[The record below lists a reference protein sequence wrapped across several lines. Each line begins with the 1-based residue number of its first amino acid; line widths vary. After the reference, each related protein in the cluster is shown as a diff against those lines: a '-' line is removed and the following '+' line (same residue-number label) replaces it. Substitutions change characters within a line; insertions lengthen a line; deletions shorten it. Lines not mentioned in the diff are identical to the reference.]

1 MNFSPKML
9 PMNPC
14 ASPFVSRSRALAP
27 VLALAVLFLLPSQRL
42 LAAGEQRFATPDEA
56 VKALTAAAKAMDTN
70 QMRAIFGPAA
80 HDLVSPDVVQATA
93 EFQAFVERLTQR
105 VQLVPGSDSMITLQ
119 LGQDGWPFPIPLVKQ
134 DGQWFFDT
142 AAGMEE
148 ILNRRIGMNELD
160 TIAVCH
166 ACVSAQR
173 EYASKDRNGDGVLQ
187 YAQLIRSTPGA
198 HDGLYWSQKTGDEL
212 SPLGP
217 LIAQAR
223 GEGYRHTTKIMTE
236 ERAPYHGYYFKILTR
251 QGRHAPGGK
260 YNYVINGRMIAGFA
274 LVAWPAEWG
283 NSGVMTFI
291 VNQQDKVCQKN
302 LGSRTSRIAGAMTS
316 YDPDDTWT
324 LVRGD

>member
-1 MNFSPKML
+1 
-9 PMNPC
+9 MNPC

-27 VLALAVLFLLPSQRL
+27 ILALAVLFLLPSQRL
-42 LAAGEQRFATPDEA
+42 FAAGEQRFATPDEA
-56 VKALTAAAKAMDTN
+56 VNALTAAAKARDTN
-70 QMRAIFGPAA
+70 EMHAIFGPAA

-105 VQLVPGSDSMITLQ
+105 VQLVPGSDSRITLQ
-119 LGQDGWPFPIPLVKQ
+119 IGQDGWPFPIPLVKQ

-187 YAQLIRSTPGA
+187 YAQLIRSTPGT

-223 GEGYRHTTKIMTE
+223 GEGYRHATKIMTE
-236 ERAPYHGYYFKILTR
+236 EQAPYHGYYFKILTR

-283 NSGVMTFI
+283 NTGVMTFI

-302 LGSRTSRIAGAMTS
+302 LGPRTSRIAGAMTS

-324 LVRGD
+324 LTRGD

>member
-70 QMRAIFGPAA
+70 EMHAIFGPAA

-236 ERAPYHGYYFKILTR
+236 EQAPYHGYYFKILTR

-283 NSGVMTFI
+283 NTGVMTFI

-302 LGSRTSRIAGAMTS
+302 LRSRTSRIAGAMTS

>member
-1 MNFSPKML
+1 
-9 PMNPC
+9 MNPC
-14 ASPFVSRSRALAP
+14 AFPFVSRSRALAP
-27 VLALAVLFLLPSQRL
+27 ILALAVLSLLPSQRL

-56 VKALTAAAKAMDTN
+56 VKALTAAAKARDTN
-70 QMRAIFGPAA
+70 EMHAIFGPAA

-105 VQLVPGSDSMITLQ
+105 VQLVPGSDSRITLQ

-236 ERAPYHGYYFKILTR
+236 EQAPYHGYYFKVLTR

-283 NSGVMTFI
+283 NTGVMTFI

-302 LGSRTSRIAGAMTS
+302 LGPQTSRIAGAMTS
-316 YDPDDTWT
+316 YDPDNTWT
-324 LVRGD
+324 LARGD